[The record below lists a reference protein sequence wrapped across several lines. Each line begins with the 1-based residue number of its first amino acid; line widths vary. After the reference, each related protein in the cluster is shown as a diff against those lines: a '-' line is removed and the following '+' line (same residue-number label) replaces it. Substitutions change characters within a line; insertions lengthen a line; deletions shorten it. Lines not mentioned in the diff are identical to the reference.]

1 MQSRRMTFEM
11 KVNPETEGSA
21 DLYIFDN
28 VGESWKDNDS
38 NISTAKA
45 FKKALDKAGNI
56 KTLNIHVNSCGG
68 YCDEGVAI
76 YSMLKSH
83 SAVKNAYV
91 DGYACSI
98 ASLIVAACDKV
109 HMSKPACMQIHN
121 AITYAY
127 GNAKVL
133 RAQAD
138 ILDKITEGIKDA
150 YLDRA
155 GDKLTAAK
163 LTELMDG
170 KDGDGTM
177 LTAKE
182 CLQYGFCDVIT
193 GAEDG
198 GSEPESKPEPQDN
211 TEPPADRTNILNTFR
226 AFML

>member
-1 MQSRRMTFEM
+1 MQNRRMTFEM
-11 KVNPETEGSA
+11 KVTDDSV
-21 DLYIFDN
+21 DLYIFDA
-28 VGESWKDNDS
+28 VGEPWKDNDS

-45 FKKALDKAGNI
+45 FKKALDKAGNV

-83 SAVKNAYV
+83 SAFKNAYV

-121 AITYAY
+121 AITFVY
-127 GNAKVL
+127 GNANAL

-138 ILDKITEGIKDA
+138 VLDKITEGIKDA

-182 CLQYGFCDVIT
+182 CLQYGFCDIIT
-193 GAEDG
+193 GAEDSG
-198 GSEPESKPEPQDN
+198 GSEPELKPEPQDN
-211 TEPPADRTNILNTFR
+211 TEPPADRTNILNAFR

>member
-11 KVNPETEGSA
+11 KVTEDSA

-28 VGESWKDNDS
+28 VGEPWKDNDS

-45 FKKALDKAGNI
+45 FKEALDKAGSI

-83 SAVKNAYV
+83 SAFKNAYV

-121 AITYAY
+121 AITFVY
-127 GNAKVL
+127 GNAKAL

-138 ILDKITEGIKDA
+138 VLDKITEGIKDA

-155 GDKLTAAK
+155 GDKLTAEK

-193 GAEDG
+193 GAEGG
-198 GSEPESKPEPQDN
+198 GSEPEPKNEPQDN
-211 TEPPADRTNILNTFR
+211 TEPPADRTNIINTFR

>member
-11 KVNPETEGSA
+11 KVNPETEDSA

-45 FKKALDKAGNI
+45 FKKALDKAGSI
-56 KTLNIHVNSCGG
+56 KNLNIHVNSCGG

-83 SAVKNAYV
+83 SAFKNAYV

-109 HMSKPACMQIHN
+109 YMSKPACMQIHN
-121 AITYAY
+121 AITFVY
-127 GNAKVL
+127 GNSKAL

-138 ILDKITEGIKDA
+138 TLDKITEGIKDA

-155 GDKLTAAK
+155 GDKLTAEK

-193 GAEDG
+193 GAADNG
-198 GSEPESKPEPQDN
+198 GAEPEPKSEPEPEPIDKS
-211 TEPPADRTNILNTFR
+211 NIINTFR